1 MSSGLPSNLMMTF
14 GKVYYKCVSVA
25 LQAKG
30 VFSGY
35 NGYSATPVSVKLQ
48 AKKMLEGKSL
58 TEGEFN
64 FQLLN
69 DKSEVIDT
77 ASNMQDGLI
86 SFKDIEYKSAG
97 KYDYVIKEIKGNE
110 KGVTYDTSE
119 RRSKWPYLI
128 IRTVS

>member
-14 GKVYYKCVSVA
+14 GKVYYKCISVA

-69 DKSEVIDT
+69 DKSGLLTLPVICRM
-77 ASNMQDGLI
+77 A
-86 SFKDIEYKSAG
+86 
-97 KYDYVIKEIKGNE
+97 
-110 KGVTYDTSE
+110 
-119 RRSKWPYLI
+119 
-128 IRTVS
+128 